1 MVANWKN
8 KARSQSPALLNLGL
22 ETLVSCNISRRNFPI
37 EYKQLLQLADNQ
49 ISKRVPL
56 FSPVPPPLVIH
67 HIHPL
72 GLALDV
78 FILGS
83 LIEYYRVLIFQGSNT
98 FQANCNHKGYFFF
111 KTKFAFLSS
120 HSDISG
126 PMFGKKWYHL
136 EIHQRWTLKPRR
148 FGVELLPPLGVSLSQ
163 PQERNLNSDDVLEV
177 VSRLGSKCKEMKQRK
192 ITTLYQV
199 GVTV

>member
-56 FSPVPPPLVIH
+56 FSPVPPPIGDPPYPSPWLSIGCIH
-67 HIHPL
+67 FGIP
-72 GLALDV
+72 
-78 FILGS
+78 
-83 LIEYYRVLIFQGSNT
+83 YRVLQGPHFPGFQHIPGKL
-98 FQANCNHKGYFFF
+98 QPQGVLFF

-126 PMFGKKWYHL
+126 PMFGKK
-136 EIHQRWTLKPRR
+136 
-148 FGVELLPPLGVSLSQ
+148 
-163 PQERNLNSDDVLEV
+163 
-177 VSRLGSKCKEMKQRK
+177 
-192 ITTLYQV
+192 
-199 GVTV
+199 